1 MSEHFKSLAKD
12 LDVEEPKHPDAIY
25 KQYLE
30 DRRFNQDANIDSAKK
45 NLALTY
51 VSAFV
56 NAAYGKDKLITR
68 DENKKKGTK

>member
-1 MSEHFKSLAKD
+1 M
-12 LDVEEPKHPDAIY
+12 EEPKHPDAIY
-25 KQYLE
+25 KAYLE
-30 DRRFNQDANIDSAKK
+30 DRRFNKDTNIDSAKK

-68 DENKKKGTK
+68 DETNKEQDGDWVFKTKEDG

>member
-1 MSEHFKSLAKD
+1 MLP
-12 LDVEEPKHPDAIY
+12 PKHPDEIY

-30 DRRFNQDANIDSAKK
+30 PNRRIYNDNIDSAKK

-56 NAAYGKDKLITR
+56 NAGFGMDNLIL
-68 DENKKKGTK
+68 DETKKK